1 MEVSIF
7 QVFGAAMAMG
17 EAMVP
22 PFQGIFISFLLL
34 FLLPSY
40 YSIPDSDPRL
50 NTVFYRLV
58 LKPQIANVNYKD
70 ML

>member
-17 EAMVP
+17 EAVVLL
-22 PFQGIFISFLLL
+22 FQGVFITFLLP

-50 NTVFYRLV
+50 NTVSYRLV